1 MIWKKIV
8 PNPNTLLSGD
18 EMDVLMTSRE
28 KKNPD
33 FSDDEL
39 AYPVN

>member
-8 PNPNTLLSGD
+8 PNPSKLLSGD

-28 KKNPD
+28 KTQIAQTM
-33 FSDDEL
+33 S
-39 AYPVN
+39 